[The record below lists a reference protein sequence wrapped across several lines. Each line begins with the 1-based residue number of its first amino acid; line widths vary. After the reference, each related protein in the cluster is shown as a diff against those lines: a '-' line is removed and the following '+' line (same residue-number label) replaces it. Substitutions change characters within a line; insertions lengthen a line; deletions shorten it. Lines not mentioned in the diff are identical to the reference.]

1 MNAYGPGKEN
11 DSRILNSKRSKDE
24 WAEVVDKVEAAI
36 LMSLANRVLADAADR
51 QNQIDEHRRQVKL
64 VELKSFSRRTYVS

>member
-11 DSRILNSKRSKDE
+11 DSRILNPKRSKDE